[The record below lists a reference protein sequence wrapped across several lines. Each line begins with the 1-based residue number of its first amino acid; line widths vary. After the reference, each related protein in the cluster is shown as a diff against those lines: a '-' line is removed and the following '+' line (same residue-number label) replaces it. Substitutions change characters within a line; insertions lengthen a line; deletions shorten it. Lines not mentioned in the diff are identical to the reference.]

1 MTAVLALAGGVGGA
15 KLAHGLQTV
24 LACTSPSPRPPA
36 ADAAPP
42 LTVVVNTGDD
52 FEHLG
57 LRICP
62 DLDTVAY
69 TLSGRANPE
78 TGWGVAGETWS
89 FMGALAALGGE
100 DWFRLGDRDLAT
112 HVERTRRLRTGERLS
127 RVTAELAARL
137 GVPPRS
143 RIAPMSDDPVRT
155 VVETEEGDLPFQEYF
170 VRRACEPAVRGL
182 RFEGA
187 DAARPADA
195 FRSAQAAP
203 DLEAVVV
210 CPSNPYLSVDP
221 ILAVPGVRGKLA
233 RCAAPVVA
241 VSPIV
246 GGRAI
251 KGPAAKIMGE
261 LGVEASA
268 AAVAARY
275 RDFLDGFVIDAA
287 DGALAREIEA
297 AGGPRVR
304 VERTIMRTGEDRAR
318 LAAAVLEFAR
328 LLHEDG
334 SGPAS
339 R

>member
-15 KLAHGLQTV
+15 KLAHGLQAV
-24 LACTSPSPRPPA
+24 LA
-36 ADAAPP
+36 APDGGL
-42 LTVVVNTGDD
+42 LTVIVNTGDD
-52 FEHLG
+52 FDHLG

-62 DLDTVAY
+62 DLDTVTY

-78 TGWGVAGETWS
+78 TGWGVVGETWG
-89 FMGALAALGGE
+89 FMDALATLGGE

-112 HVERTRRLRTGERLS
+112 HVERTRRLGAGEKPSRITGDF
-127 RVTAELAARL
+127 AACF
-137 GVPPRS
+137 GVPS
-143 RIAPMSDDPVRT
+143 HVRIAPMSDDPIRT
-155 VVETEEGDLPFQEYF
+155 IVETVEGDLPFQEYF

-187 DAARPADA
+187 AAARPSAA
-195 FRSAQAAP
+195 FAAALDAP
-203 DLEAVVV
+203 DLEAIVV

-221 ILAVPGVRGKLA
+221 ILAVPGVRAKLS

-275 RDFLDGFVIDAA
+275 HDFLDGFVIDEA
-287 DGALAREIEA
+287 DGALAAGIEDG
-297 AGGPRVR
+297 GGPRVR
-304 VERTIMRTGEDRAR
+304 VARTIMRTGEDRAR
-318 LAAAVLEFAR
+318 LADAVLGFAR
-328 LLHEDG
+328 LL
-334 SGPAS
+334 
-339 R
+339 RR